1 LCRGL
6 KNSIIKFSKIDIS
19 NLSNPPEGSYWM
31 FVKTRPEGE
40 AVERKLEKTQG
51 LLLLPD
57 DIEWDECELKH
68 AKTGRPD

>member
-1 LCRGL
+1 
-6 KNSIIKFSKIDIS
+6 
-19 NLSNPPEGSYWM
+19 M